1 MYYESWNMVT
11 VKVGKGCI
19 KVVSKFIS
27 GIVMPHK

>member
-1 MYYESWNMVT
+1 MNLGIIMVT